1 MVDPQRCMRLNER
14 RQAEGAAAL
23 SEEHVRRGPGVL
35 AFSAGTPWLC
45 KAVGLDLD
53 APLDDEAVR
62 EVVAYYRARRVPPV
76 VELSAYSAEGT
87 FAALARA
94 GFVLVETEHVLAC
107 TPHTPSV
114 QLPPGVQLARLD
126 GADDEA
132 VREHA
137 AVVTCGFLPGG
148 ERAPEP
154 MLAVAVRALRQPD
167 TIGLF
172 ARLADGTPVGA
183 SSMEIRAV
191 DLGDGSPP
199 VRALALFGTTVVPE
213 ARCQGIQQAFIA
225 ERLRLGAEAGCAL
238 ALVES
243 KPGIPTERNAA
254 RLGFAPSYT
263 RLVLRAPA

>member
-14 RQAEGAAAL
+14 RQVEGAAAL
-23 SEEHVRRGPGVL
+23 AEEHVRRGPGVL
-35 AFSAGTPWLC
+35 AFSAGTPWIC

-53 APLDDEAVR
+53 APLDDEAVG
-62 EVVAYYRARRVPPV
+62 EVVAFYRARRVPPV

-87 FAALARA
+87 LAALARA

-107 TPHTPSV
+107 PPHAPALD
-114 QLPPGVQLARLD
+114 LPAGVHLTRLD

-137 AVVTCGFLPGG
+137 AMVTCGFLPGV

-167 TIGLF
+167 TVGLW
-172 ARLADGTPVGA
+172 ARWEDGTPVGA
-183 SSMEIRAV
+183 SSMEIRTI
-191 DLGDGSPP
+191 DLADGTPP
-199 VRALALFGTTVVPE
+199 VPVLALFGTTVVPE
-213 ARCQGIQQAFIA
+213 ARRQGIQQAFIA
-225 ERLRLGAEAGCAL
+225 ERLRLGAEAGCTL
-238 ALVES
+238 GLVES

-263 RLVLRAPA
+263 RFVLRAPA